1 MKRLL
6 LALVLIAATFA
17 WNNPAWPEVLEAR
30 YAYDECNVIFA
41 KDFVELREECAEE
54 EDVPIFDS
62 SEYIKEIDEILE
74 DLKDAAEEDDR
85 LEFGLTRFAL
95 GADMLGLGLAI
106 VGDALD
112 HKTLGFFECVQSNK
126 EPVEDDLKEC
136 RVNALELAES
146 AATHF
151 LENDLEHAEGIMDDL
166 EEDGV
171 EVSGMEAVLE
181 DGDELLEDIPEA
193 FEEDKPAEVRALQ
206 LRHSRLVD
214 LFHLERMSAI
224 CEYALPILE
233 DGNYDDELIED
244 VENLNEDIQ
253 GTIGDCEYSAD
264 VENNNDYA
272 NENLDCWADTWD
284 LYEEFVSLKHEILF
298 G

>member
-1 MKRLL
+1 MKQLL

-17 WNNPAWPEVLEAR
+17 WSNPAWPEVLEAR
-30 YAYDECNVIFA
+30 YAYADCNVQFA

-62 SEYIKEIDEILE
+62 SEYIEDIDDNLA
-74 DLKDAAEEDDR
+74 DLKDAAEDDDR
-85 LEFGLTRFAL
+85 LEFGLTQFVL
-95 GADMLGLGLAI
+95 GADMLELGLKI
-106 VGDALD
+106 VGDAFTN
-112 HKTLGFFECVQSNK
+112 KTAGFFDCVQSNK

-136 RVNALELAES
+136 REGAMEKAES

-151 LENDLEHAEGIMDDL
+151 LENDLEHAEGIMEDL
-166 EEDGV
+166 EDDGV
-171 EVSGMEAVLE
+171 DVSGMQAVIE
-181 DGDELLEDIPEA
+181 DGDELLEDIPA
-193 FEEDKPAEVRALQ
+193 AYEEDNPTEVRKLT

-224 CEYALPILE
+224 CEYAIPILE
-233 DGNYDDELIED
+233 DGNYDEELVEEVEELNSDIE
-244 VENLNEDIQ
+244 EL
-253 GTIGDCEYSAD
+253 IGDCEYSAD
-264 VENNNDYA
+264 VENNNEYA

-284 LYEEFVSLKHEILF
+284 LYEEFVSLRNEILF

>member
-30 YAYDECNVIFA
+30 YAYDECNVQFA

-62 SEYIKEIDEILE
+62 SEYIEEIDENLE
-74 DLKDAAEEDDR
+74 DLKDAAEDDDR

-95 GADMLGLGLAI
+95 GADMLGLGLTI
-106 VGDALD
+106 VGDALTD
-112 HKTLGFFECVQSNK
+112 KTPGFFDCVQSNK
-126 EPVEDDLKEC
+126 DPVEDDLKEC
-136 RVNALELAES
+136 RVDALELAES

-151 LENDLEHAEGIMDDL
+151 LENDLEHAEGIMEDL

-171 EVSGMEAVLE
+171 DVSGMEAVLE

-193 FEEDKPAEVRALQ
+193 FEEDNPVEVRALQ

-224 CEYALPILE
+224 SEYAIPILE
-233 DGNYDDELIED
+233 DKDYDEELIEE
-244 VENLNEDIQ
+244 VEELNSDIEEL
-253 GTIGDCEYSAD
+253 IDDCEYSAE

-284 LYEEFVSLKHEILF
+284 LYKEFVSLR
-298 G
+298 